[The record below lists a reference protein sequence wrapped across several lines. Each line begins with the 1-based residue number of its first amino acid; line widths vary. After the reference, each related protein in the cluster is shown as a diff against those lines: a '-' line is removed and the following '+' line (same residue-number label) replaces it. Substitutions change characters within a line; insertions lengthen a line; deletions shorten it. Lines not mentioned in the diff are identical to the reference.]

1 MSMNGINE
9 YKTIGAESASPHKLI
24 QMLFDTYLIRVDQ
37 AIMAIECQ
45 DMNSKGT
52 AISKALAIIGGL
64 EEGLNLEKGGE
75 LAENLQSLYRY
86 VRERL
91 LVATDKNDVEELK
104 KARELIFPI
113 KDAWDQIPAEYHH
126 HQG

>member
-1 MSMNGINE
+1 MSGINT
-9 YKTIGAESASPHKLI
+9 YKSVGADSASPHKLI
-24 QMLFDTYLIRVDQ
+24 QMLFDTYLVRIDQ
-37 AIMAIECQ
+37 AITALENQ
-45 DMNSKGT
+45 NMNAKGT

-64 EEGLNLEKGGE
+64 EEGLDLEKGGE

-104 KARELIFPI
+104 KARDLIFPI
-113 KDAWDQIPAEYHH
+113 KDAWDQIPAEYHN
-126 HQG
+126 HQE